1 VVLKNGSLIVH
12 TNTQKVKDM
21 RMNDLHARKQMREF
35 MFRVLLYTALLIF
48 VFDFNI
54 YRYGVDV
61 RLGRFMHNLVA
72 NFERDATNGYHKWEA
87 NL

>member
-1 VVLKNGSLIVH
+1 
-12 TNTQKVKDM
+12 
-21 RMNDLHARKQMREF
+21 MNMQNNPRQFVFK
-35 MFRVLLYTALLIF
+35 VLLYTALLIF

-54 YRYGVDV
+54 YRYGVDI